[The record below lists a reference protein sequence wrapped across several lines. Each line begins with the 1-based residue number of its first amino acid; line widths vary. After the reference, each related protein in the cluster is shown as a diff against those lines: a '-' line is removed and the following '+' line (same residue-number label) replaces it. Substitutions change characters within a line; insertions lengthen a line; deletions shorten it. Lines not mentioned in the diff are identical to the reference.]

1 MKQLLFIA
9 LCVVFSV
16 CGYAQQTVNDNLTRN
31 QKQHL
36 MVYRQINQLILK
48 GTTDQRKFYQAIYGP
63 IAESNKQMK
72 PLNEKEAQAMLDRA
86 NRALRDN
93 KLELAGR
100 LQQAAQLY
108 AAMAKVNGE
117 LAEAFEKR
125 KVGESKKL
133 LQSYVEI
140 ENTMLRAGLRP
151 LKREWFTHKEAE
163 ILMVQLA
170 QNQRK

>member
-1 MKQLLFIA
+1 MKRLLFFTFC
-9 LCVVFSV
+9 LVLSV
-16 CGYAQQTVNDNLTRN
+16 CCHAQQAPSDNLTRN

-36 MVYRQINQLILK
+36 MVYRQVNQLILK

-72 PLNEKEAQAMLDRA
+72 PLNEKEAQTLLDRA
-86 NRALRDN
+86 NRAFNEN
-93 KLELAGR
+93 KPELAAR

-133 LQSYVEI
+133 LQSYVQI
-140 ENTMLRAGLRP
+140 EATMLRAGLKP
-151 LKREWFTHKEAE
+151 IKREWFTHKEAE
-163 ILMVQLA
+163 VLMVQLA
-170 QNQRK
+170 QKK